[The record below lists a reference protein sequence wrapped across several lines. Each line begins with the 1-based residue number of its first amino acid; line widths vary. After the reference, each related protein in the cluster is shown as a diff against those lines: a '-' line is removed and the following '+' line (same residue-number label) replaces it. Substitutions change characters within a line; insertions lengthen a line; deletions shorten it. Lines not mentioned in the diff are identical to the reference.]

1 MSAQEHI
8 IALRA
13 LGYTGEDIGQAL
25 ARNRSLVSQVERGK
39 KPGHNLE
46 APLAALRE
54 FAEQNQGARLSEATA
69 PRPEPR
75 VTRSGTVARTRR
87 RTSLTYA
94 GGRSTTALVKRQ
106 GSRNGARGLAKQLHH
121 AIENGDTIRTTL
133 TFNRSVNVLTA
144 GTSDGSKR
152 GQHRGRA
159 GLGGTVDLELDPDQ
173 LHDLLVAGESV
184 SAALLA
190 QAYEAGLIDA
200 SVTPQGLEAVELRT
214 Y

>member
-39 KPGHNLE
+39 KPGNNLE
-46 APLAALRE
+46 APLAALRA
-54 FAEQNQGARLSEATA
+54 FAESTPGARLSEASA

-106 GSRNGARGLAKQLHH
+106 GSRNGGRGLAKHLHQ
-121 AIENGDTIRTTL
+121 AIEGGDTIRVTL
-133 TFNRSVNVLTA
+133 SFNRNVEVISA
-144 GTSDGSKR
+144 GTSEGSGR

-159 GLGGTVDLELDPDQ
+159 GRGGTVDMELDPSELEDFFE
-173 LHDLLVAGESV
+173 AGGSV
-184 SAALLA
+184 SDALLA
-190 QAYEAGLIDA
+190 QAADAGLILRDVSA
-200 SVTPQGLEAVELRT
+200 EGLEAIELRT